1 MLTSGKLWMDTAHPK
16 FRLVQLMKR
25 LIISFVIILSG
36 FSAGYSQEKL
46 VAFFENDLKKY
57 ATAYNERN
65 WEVVT
70 SMLNPGL
77 YELMPKEAFIKQLS
91 GLDEQGVKISI
102 RIGSVKKISEQV
114 VHEEKKYRLVTYS
127 CSITIQLTNDG
138 LDIDALG
145 KSLVDVY
152 GTEKVKID
160 NEKRSIVTS
169 SDQSM
174 IASSPSDGDKWTY
187 LENTAQ
193 GRKLLL
199 HIIPAEVV
207 NKLEGKTGDD
217 TAAADETAPESKPEE
232 TPEEPADATVPEQ

>member
-1 MLTSGKLWMDTAHPK
+1 
-16 FRLVQLMKR
+16 MKR

-46 VAFFENDLKKY
+46 VTFFEKDLKKY

-77 YELMPKEAFIKQLS
+77 YELMPKEAFVKQLS

-102 RIGSVKKISEQV
+102 QIGSVKKISDQV
-114 VHEEKKYRLVTYS
+114 VHEEKKYHLVTYS

-138 LDIDALG
+138 LNIDELG
-145 KSLVDVY
+145 KSLVAVY
-152 GTEKVKID
+152 GTDKVKID
-160 NEKRSIVTS
+160 NEKRSIITT

-174 IASSPSDGDKWTY
+174 IASSPSGEEKWTY

-207 NKLEGKTGDD
+207 NKLEGKPDNMP
-217 TAAADETAPESKPEE
+217 AVADETVSESKPEE
-232 TPEEPADATVPEQ
+232 TPEEPADATVPAQ